1 MNSENN
7 HTAGI
12 KEKVNRF
19 VDSQADNLLEV
30 SHEIHANPE
39 LAFKEFKAA
48 ETLTNA
54 ISKNGLPVTKQA

>member
-7 HTAGI
+7 HTADI
-12 KEKVNRF
+12 KEKVNQF

-48 ETLTNA
+48 ETLTLSL
-54 ISKNGLPVTKQA
+54 IHI